1 MLRTQQHRGGLIKK
15 QVSGVDSIT
24 IVKCSHLASYSS
36 TNEADEHAGFSCDK
50 EIEPIKFGA
59 GVRYVR
65 NDYTMTHLKMLTT
78 IGDALTDMFA
88 SISPVLSAY
97 VILFLGRN
105 YTKENSRSLIFERAI
120 RNQEMF
126 IHPQNTTRHFIQIKF
141 KLDNHT

>member
-1 MLRTQQHRGGLIKK
+1 MR
-15 QVSGVDSIT
+15 
-24 IVKCSHLASYSS
+24 
-36 TNEADEHAGFSCDK
+36 GFSCDK

-59 GVRYVR
+59 RVRYVR

-97 VILFLGRN
+97 VILFLARN

-141 KLDNHT
+141 KLDNHVRRPSFMTANTKNTENNSIKMDWRPHLKPSLIAIAGATQC